1 MAYSLKQSISV
12 LMKVHFVFMNQI
24 HFKRKKARGQLIS
37 ARLVIGVSVF
47 HFCLQVDGP
56 VIVTG
61 GKKGEGL

>member
-1 MAYSLKQSISV
+1 
-12 LMKVHFVFMNQI
+12 MKVHFVFMNQI

-61 GKKGEGL
+61 EKKGEGL